1 MSSAVWFVLFLTQSI
16 SPDQLPQRDPRA
28 AAVMQR
34 MVDVAAVPDAAET
47 QKKAAAY
54 QQRSFAKSFNLL
66 LEKLGD
72 FADVYNRTGVID
84 SKKVESVKKAW
95 REVEK
100 NEAWFRESESK

>member
-1 MSSAVWFVLFLTQSI
+1 MSSAVWFVLFLAQSI

-34 MVDVAAVPDAAET
+34 MVEVASDPNATEIQKRVAAFR
-47 QKKAAAY
+47 
-54 QQRSFAKSFNLL
+54 QRSFEKSFNLL

-72 FADVYNRTGVID
+72 FAESYNRSGAID
-84 SKKVESVKKAW
+84 IKKVESVKKAW

-100 NEAWFRESESK
+100 NEAWFKESK